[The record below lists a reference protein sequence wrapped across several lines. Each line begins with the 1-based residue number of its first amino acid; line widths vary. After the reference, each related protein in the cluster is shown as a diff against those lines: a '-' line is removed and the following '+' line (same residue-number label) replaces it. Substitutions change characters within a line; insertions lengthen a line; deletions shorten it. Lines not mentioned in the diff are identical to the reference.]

1 MRLTVAI
8 ILINAAVFILQS
20 ASAVAN
26 NVPLG
31 EDPFTFTF
39 ALTPVIALSGSW
51 WQFISYMFLHADPLH
66 IFLNMFV
73 FFMFGAVMERALG
86 WKKFLFLYMISGVG
100 SALFYLFLTLT
111 FIPGEMTVLML
122 GASGAV
128 YGLLM
133 AWALLYPH
141 REILFMFIFPLPAKV
156 FADAGR
162 IPAPRAVPAP
172 AISAV
177 FLFAAVELIAG
188 VTGIMP
194 GIANFGHLGGIIT
207 AALMMLVWKY
217 TLKPKNEKDL
227 RHYQFYWE

>member
-1 MRLTVAI
+1 MILGGKATLVAFNRTMRLTVAI

-51 WQFISYMFLHADPLH
+51 WQFITYMFLHADPLH

-86 WKKFLFLYMISGVG
+86 WKKFLFLYLISGVG

-128 YGLLM
+128 YG
-133 AWALLYPH
+133 
-141 REILFMFIFPLPAKV
+141 ILAAFGFMFPKEVIYAYFIPL
-156 FADAGR
+156 
-162 IPAPRAVPAP
+162 P

-188 VTGIMP
+188 ITGIMP

-207 AALMMLVWKY
+207 AALIMLIWKH